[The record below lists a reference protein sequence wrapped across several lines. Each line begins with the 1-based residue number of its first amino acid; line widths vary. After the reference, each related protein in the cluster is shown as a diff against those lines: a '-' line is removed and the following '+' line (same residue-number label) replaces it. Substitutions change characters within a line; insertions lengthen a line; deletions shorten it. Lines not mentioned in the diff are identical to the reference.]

1 MIPKAFQVTML
12 VLCVRI
18 NEHMLIRGVGF
29 SFCMTDGMMLTDIA
43 FQKKKK
49 KTPNDFAQLQEANHE
64 TNNYTLAKF
73 F

>member
-12 VLCVRI
+12 VLCGRI

-29 SFCMTDGMMLTDIA
+29 SFCVTDDAFYIA
-43 FQKKKK
+43 FQ
-49 KTPNDFAQLQEANHE
+49 NDFAQLQEATHE
-64 TNNYTLAKF
+64 NNYTLAKF

>member
-1 MIPKAFQVTML
+1 MIPKAFQLKML
-12 VLCVRI
+12 VLCV

-29 SFCMTDGMMLTDIA
+29 SFCMTDGTMLTDIA
-43 FQKKKK
+43 FPKKKK
-49 KTPNDFAQLQEANHE
+49 KTPHDFAQLEEANHE